1 MILLLL
7 LTLIHKIRFVE
18 MDYLTQP
25 IMNFVMM
32 ATTIM
37 EMDVINLVELKLVS
51 FVIILLDNYLL
62 VDPYHVEMELWNL
75 VKEKSVM
82 ISIEFQEMDAVQHVK

>member
-1 MILLLL
+1 
-7 LTLIHKIRFVE
+7 